1 MAKINVLD
9 SSVYNRIA
17 AGEVVE
23 RPASVVKELVENSID
38 AGATQIVVEIEYGGI
53 RKIKVT
59 DNGCGVEKEY
69 VREAFMPHA
78 TSKIASA
85 DDLDSIMT
93 LGFRGEALASIAAV
107 SHVSMISKTKD
118 AELGSMI
125 ELEAGKI
132 LKMSEIGARDGTT
145 MTISDLFF
153 NVPARAKF
161 LKKPKGEE
169 GEVTNLISRLVLA
182 NPKISFRYIVDGRT
196 VFASS
201 GKKLSEAMF
210 AVYGKEVL
218 TETIEVNLNSNGVKI
233 SGFVGRPSFSKPNR
247 TYQTIMVN
255 GRFVCDNMIS
265 LAVAN
270 AYGEMLMK
278 RKFPFFVLNL
288 EIPVGD
294 VDVNVHPSK
303 LEVRFAYPNKI
314 YGLFF
319 EAVSRALSSMDYVSS
334 VNSNYE
340 ANEEPRADMKN
351 RVESISNSND
361 EIQIGAKTQEIV
373 ARHEKIDKAGV
384 NLNPFSADFSKMT
397 NDEINETKHQVISS
411 VMSMNDESK
420 VASGFGLSSKLMER
434 LSEAAKTNDIEK
446 LKPENYVMN
455 DGSGFKG
462 DIKLVG
468 KVFNTYLI
476 VELDGDIFF
485 IDQHAA
491 HERIL
496 YEKFK
501 AQVDKSTITIQP
513 LLIPYILSLN
523 SSEAQYLEANLPVM
537 KTLGFDIDEFG
548 NNTFKVVAVP
558 SILSDISFDEF
569 FTAFLTETRFDG
581 TKADLIKEKLMQ
593 HSCKSA
599 VKGGNDLTISEVNK
613 LFENMTNEK
622 IPLFCP
628 HGRPIAVR
636 VSKREIEKWFKR
648 IV

>member
-59 DNGCGVEKEY
+59 DNGSGIEKEY
-69 VREAFMPHA
+69 IREAFMPHA

-85 DDLDSIMT
+85 EDLDSIVT

-107 SHVSMISKTKD
+107 SHVSMISKTKNAD
-118 AELGSMI
+118 LGSFI

-145 MTISDLFF
+145 MTVNDLFF

-169 GEVTNLISRLVLA
+169 AEVTNLISRLILA

-201 GKKLSEAMF
+201 GKTLSEAMF
-210 AVYGKEVL
+210 AIYGKEVL
-218 TETIEVNLNSNGVKI
+218 IETLEVKLGSNNVKI
-233 SGFVGRPSFSKPNR
+233 SGFIGRPSYAKPNR
-247 TYQTIMVN
+247 TYQTLMVN
-255 GRFVCDNMIS
+255 GRYVCDNMIS
-265 LAVAN
+265 LAIAN

-278 RKFPFFVLNL
+278 RKYPFFVLNL

-294 VDVNVHPSK
+294 VDVNVHPNK
-303 LEVRFAYPNKI
+303 LEVRFAYPNKV

-319 EAVSRALSSMDYVSS
+319 EATSKALNLMDYVSS
-334 VNSNYE
+334 VETNNFVGQYQSPEVKNKVE
-340 ANEEPRADMKN
+340 TISANQDDI
-351 RVESISNSND
+351 SIGTKLQS
-361 EIQIGAKTQEIV
+361 GAK
-373 ARHEKIDKAGV
+373 RSEKIDKAGV

-397 NDEINETKHQVISS
+397 NDEINETKHQVIST

-434 LSEAAKTNDIEK
+434 LADAAKNNDLDK
-446 LKPENYVMN
+446 FKPDNYIMN
-455 DGSGFKG
+455 DGSGIRG

-476 VELDGDIFF
+476 VELDRDIFF

-491 HERIL
+491 HERLL

-501 AQVDKSTITIQP
+501 LQVDKSAITIQP
-513 LLIPYILSLN
+513 LLIPYILSVN
-523 SSEAQYLEANLPVM
+523 SMEAEYLQANLKNM
-537 KTLGFDIDEFG
+537 QSLGFDIEEFG
-548 NNTFKVVAVP
+548 NNTFKVMAVP
-558 SILSDISFDEF
+558 SLLSDISFDDF
-569 FTAFLTETRFDG
+569 FTAFLTETKFEG
-581 TKADLIKEKLMQ
+581 TKSDLIKEQLMQ

-599 VKGGNDLTISEVNK
+599 VKGGNDLTLSEVNK
-613 LFENMTNEK
+613 LFENMSNEK

-636 VSKREIEKWFKR
+636 VSKHEIEKWFKR